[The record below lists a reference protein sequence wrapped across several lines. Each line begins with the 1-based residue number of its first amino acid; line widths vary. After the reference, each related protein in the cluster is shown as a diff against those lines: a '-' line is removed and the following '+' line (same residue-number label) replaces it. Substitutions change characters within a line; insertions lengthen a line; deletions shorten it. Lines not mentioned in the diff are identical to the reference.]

1 MAILLSQRVG
11 RERHR
16 IKPIRIRIRI
26 VQHTD
31 RPREATRRMSRLHF
45 PPPPNSSAS
54 ASVLLPAYCKH
65 EDSHLPVP
73 LAHTGTRLK
82 QASKARGPCPFLYAC
97 LLSGRT
103 RDPSEA
109 RKNACVP
116 RREPPRWARVSGLG
130 WAEDRGEGGGT
141 RRNGNTAEE
150 CVRGCVGDDAES
162 ASRSFGNAD
171 GGRQAR
177 DARN

>member
-1 MAILLSQRVG
+1 MAILSQRIG

-26 VQHTD
+26 RIVQHTD
-31 RPREATRRMSRLHF
+31 RPREEATRRMSRLHF
-45 PPPPNSSAS
+45 PKWQCLRFRPSARPLQTRGLPPARSSR
-54 ASVLLPAYCKH
+54 
-65 EDSHLPVP
+65 
-73 LAHTGTRLK
+73 AHRTRLK
-82 QASKARGPCPFLYAC
+82 QASKARGPCPFLCAC

-130 WAEDRGEGGGT
+130 WAEDRGEGGGERGGTET
-141 RRNGNTAEE
+141 RQRSA
-150 CVRGCVGDDAES
+150 CVGA
-162 ASRSFGNAD
+162 
-171 GGRQAR
+171 
-177 DARN
+177 